1 MADVNVPSDPA
12 IPSPDPA
19 LPPYTPPRARRPL
32 FWPVVLIGIG
42 VAALLFNTGW
52 LDWDKVAQVFRFWP
66 LLLIAIGLGI
76 MFRGRLPGRLA
87 SLFGAVLLILAVIAV
102 GGAVAAI
109 PGAFLNSSSGP
120 VLTSNFSAPS
130 GELTAPHLDLSA
142 GAAQINVH
150 AGSTGGDL
158 YRATIQSPSD
168 EKPEVTVDTATS
180 TLHVN
185 LPGRNGFRWGT
196 TNDHRTVDL
205 TLSDQLPWVV
215 GLSTGASQTTL
226 DLSGAKVASV
236 TVESGASSV
245 KLTLPK
251 PDATVPVSVS
261 GGAMHLAVQR
271 PAGVPVRV
279 SSSGGAT
286 SLDVD
291 GNHFG
296 GLFQQGQDYVSPDY
310 SSATGRYDISIESGA
325 SSIQIS

>member
-1 MADVNVPSDPA
+1 MADVNPPPDPA
-12 IPSPDPA
+12 IPPPDPA
-19 LPPYTPPRARRPL
+19 LPPYTPPRVRRPL

-52 LDWDKVAQVFRFWP
+52 LDWDRVAQVFRFWP
-66 LLLIAIGLGI
+66 LLLIALGLGI

-87 SLFGAVLLILAVIAV
+87 NLFGAVLLILVVIAV
-102 GGAVAAI
+102 GGGIAAI
-109 PGAFLNSSSGP
+109 PGAFVDSSGP
-120 VLTSNFSAPS
+120 VLTSHFSAPA

-142 GAAQINVH
+142 GAAQINVR
-150 AGSTGGDL
+150 AGSIGGDL
-158 YRATIQSPSD
+158 YQATIQSPSD
-168 EKPEVTVDTATS
+168 EKPEVTVDTVSS
-180 TLHVN
+180 TLRVN
-185 LPGRNGFRWGT
+185 LPGRTGFHWGN

-205 TLSDQLPWVV
+205 ILNDQLPWVV
-215 GLSTGASQTTL
+215 GLATGASQTTL
-226 DLSGAKVASV
+226 DLSGTKVTSV